1 MGSDKVVREDQ
12 SRLNHR
18 AGKSRLI
25 ICDLQSYLHNFKI
38 EFVDR
43 PISEMLNSSIVDVL
57 G

>member
-1 MGSDKVVREDQ
+1 MVRPKISHAFNHATQERSWILLSCDPQ
-12 SRLNHR
+12 SH
-18 AGKSRLI
+18 
-25 ICDLQSYLHNFKI
+25 LHNFKI